1 LEAQQRTGT
10 SLSVFRL
17 DDRAFWC
24 GIRVTN
30 GRGVAVLADAIGIQ
44 WSVGGATLL
53 LTPVAIFYFLFVPG
67 IRRMG

>member
-1 LEAQQRTGT
+1 MEAQQRTGT

-24 GIRVTN
+24 DIRVTK
-30 GRGVAVLADAIGIQ
+30 GRGVAVLAGIVGIQ
-44 WSVGGATLL
+44 WSVGGAALL
-53 LTPVAIFYFLFVPG
+53 LVHSAIFYFLFLPS